1 MSFYNPYHHR
11 RLGLKVS
18 DYIEDDY
25 EHYGLRH
32 AFDISNA
39 LKPLIDQIIQY
50 DTLRQELDLN
60 GGWMSDLVEITRVLN
75 TSFTITTSFGR
86 KEVQLSN
93 QIDLLKAIRD
103 INYDLHLDIRQLHTR
118 LPVYYI
124 CRVHRDYWGEYSLII
139 EDFYMSPKYPMTDER
154 FVKIMSSGHD
164 VYFLRLSQF
173 REGVAKIVGKDS
185 EIRKVDTILYDI
197 GRYIFQAAWHEDQRP
212 RILAAKHLDLPHFRQ
227 AIELVYLCLSG
238 ELCEL
243 RNAVN
248 KTMLR
253 FFEDVY
259 PHPPIRLFL
268 EKLSALDGVTLNKL
282 HEHARE
288 LYERISRAFSNFL
301 SVKIPWSSRRMRIP
315 LWKLLSANFSRLPLI
330 EKSLKDNQQLTKAA
344 MVLEEAS
351 QSIIED
357 VLNAAKM

>member
-1 MSFYNPYHHR
+1 MSFYDPYHHR
-11 RLGLKVS
+11 RQGLKVS

-25 EHYGLRH
+25 EYYGLRP
-32 AFDISNA
+32 ALDVSNA
-39 LKPLIDQIIQY
+39 LIPLIDQIIQY
-50 DTLRQELDLN
+50 DTLRQKLEHN
-60 GGWMSDLVEITRVLN
+60 GGWMSDLAEIARILN
-75 TSFTITTSFGR
+75 TSFTITTSFGM

-93 QIDLLKAIRD
+93 QTELFKAIRD
-103 INYDLHLDIRQLHTR
+103 IDYDLYLDIRQLHTR

-139 EDFYMSPKYPMTDER
+139 EDFYMSPKYPVTDER

-173 REGVAKIVGKDS
+173 REGVAKIEGEDN
-185 EIRKVDTILYDI
+185 EIKKVDTILYDI

-212 RILAAKHLDLPHFRQ
+212 RIMAAKHLNLPHFRQ
-227 AIELVYLCLSG
+227 TIELLYLCLSG

-243 RNAVN
+243 RNAAD

-268 EKLSALDGVTLNKL
+268 EKLSTLDGVTLNRL
-282 HEHARE
+282 HEQARE
-288 LYERISRAFSNFL
+288 LYERMSQAFSNFL
-301 SVKIPWSSRRMRIP
+301 SVKIPWSSREMRIP

-330 EKSLKDNQQLTKAA
+330 EKSLKDNRQLIKAA
-344 MVLEEAS
+344 TVLEEAS
-351 QSIIED
+351 QLIVED
-357 VLNAAKM
+357 LLNAAKM